1 MVNYISS
8 SKAGK
13 VSLEQLQK
21 CLARIKRLGLG
32 LTEAELIQLAN
43 HLPETEV
50 ELYLIIENVNER
62 LGEEGQEQLK
72 EVIQDCLRAAS
83 S

>member
-1 MVNYISS
+1 MMNYISS

-50 ELYLIIENVNER
+50 ELYLVR
-62 LGEEGQEQLK
+62 TLDQSVLFA
-72 EVIQDCLRAAS
+72 LAS
-83 S
+83 SCCL